1 MRLTTR
7 TNLAMR
13 TLMYCAINPD
23 RIVRKHEI
31 ASSCNA
37 SENHLAQVI
46 HMLAQKGYL
55 RTVRGRA
62 GGLRLARPPS
72 EINLGDIFDDFESCL
87 PFAECFGSDCQN
99 GVHSASCPM
108 AGCCQLKGVLS
119 EALDAFY
126 ARLRQTSVAD
136 LVAGSTMPDSLDPAN
151 RMPETAGT
159 EDLLRVA

>member
-62 GGLRLARPPS
+62 GGLKLARAPA

-87 PFAECFGSDCQN
+87 PFAECFGADCHT
-99 GVHSASCPM
+99 GTDSGACPM
-108 AGCCQLKGVLS
+108 AGCCTLRGVLA
-119 EALDAFY
+119 EAMAAFH
-126 ARLRQTSVAD
+126 ARLRQTTVAD
-136 LVAGSTMPDSLDPAN
+136 LVAGTGPL
-151 RMPETAGT
+151 AGT
-159 EDLLRVA
+159 LLPAEDLLQVA